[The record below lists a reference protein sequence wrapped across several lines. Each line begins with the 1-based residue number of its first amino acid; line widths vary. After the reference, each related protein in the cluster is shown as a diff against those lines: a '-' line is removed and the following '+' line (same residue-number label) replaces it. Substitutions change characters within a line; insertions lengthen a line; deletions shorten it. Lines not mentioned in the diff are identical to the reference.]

1 MRVFFLNN
9 ESRQVADI
17 KHDVFQL
24 IQQGI
29 GDKTI
34 QVTDNTPLIGD
45 GSVLDSMKLVELCLT
60 LEDFAEEKGF
70 EFDWTSDQAMSRSR
84 SMFRTAG
91 SLASEFIDQ
100 MGAEE

>member
-1 MRVFFLNN
+1 M
-9 ESRQVADI
+9 EAI
-17 KHDVFQL
+17 KHDVFQIIL
-24 IQQGI
+24 NGI
-29 GDKTI
+29 EDKTI
-34 QVTDNTPLIGD
+34 QVTDDTPLLGD
-45 GSVLDSMKLVELCLT
+45 GRVLDSMKLVELCLA

-91 SLASEFIDQ
+91 SLASEFKDQ

>member
-1 MRVFFLNN
+1 MT
-9 ESRQVADI
+9 DI
-17 KHDVFQL
+17 RRAIFQIIL
-24 IQQGI
+24 DGI
-29 GDKTI
+29 EDKTI

>member
-1 MRVFFLNN
+1 MT
-9 ESRQVADI
+9 DI
-17 KHDVFQL
+17 RHAVFQIIL
-24 IQQGI
+24 DGI
-29 GDKTI
+29 EDKTI

-91 SLASEFIDQ
+91 SLASEFEDQ
-100 MGAEE
+100 LSIEE

>member
-1 MRVFFLNN
+1 MT
-9 ESRQVADI
+9 DI
-17 KHDVFQL
+17 RRTVFQIIL
-24 IQQGI
+24 DGI
-29 GDKTI
+29 EDKTI

-70 EFDWTSDQAMSRSR
+70 EFDWTSEQAMSRSR

-91 SLASEFIDQ
+91 SLASEFTNQ
-100 MGAEE
+100 MDAEKWLSLPVLVEV

>member
-1 MRVFFLNN
+1 MT
-9 ESRQVADI
+9 DI
-17 KHDVFQL
+17 RHDVFQIIL
-24 IQQGI
+24 DGI
-29 GDKTI
+29 EDKTI

-70 EFDWTSDQAMSRSR
+70 EFDWTSDQAMSRLY

-91 SLASEFIDQ
+91 SLASEFTNQ
-100 MGAEE
+100 MDAEK

>member
-1 MRVFFLNN
+1 MT
-9 ESRQVADI
+9 DI
-17 KHDVFQL
+17 RRAVFQIIL
-24 IQQGI
+24 DGI
-29 GDKTI
+29 EDKTI

-100 MGAEE
+100 MDVKE

>member
-1 MRVFFLNN
+1 MT
-9 ESRQVADI
+9 DI
-17 KHDVFQL
+17 RHAVFQIIL
-24 IQQGI
+24 DGI
-29 GDKTI
+29 EDKTI

-100 MGAEE
+100 MDVKE